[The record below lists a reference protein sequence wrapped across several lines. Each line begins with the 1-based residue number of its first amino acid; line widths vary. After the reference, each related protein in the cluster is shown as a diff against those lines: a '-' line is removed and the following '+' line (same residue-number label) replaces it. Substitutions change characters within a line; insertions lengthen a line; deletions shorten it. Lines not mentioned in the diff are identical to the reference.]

1 MSKFIPRLI
10 LPALRI
16 GIFLEYFLIRLSSF
30 FENPVVPIITLFFNL
45 DAILSTSRVHFGVVK
60 SMIIF
65 AFLNAFSVF
74 NWGLKPDI
82 F

>member
-1 MSKFIPRLI
+1 MT
-10 LPALRI
+10 
-16 GIFLEYFLIRLSSF
+16 
-30 FENPVVPIITLFFNL
+30 TLFFNL

-82 F
+82 FY